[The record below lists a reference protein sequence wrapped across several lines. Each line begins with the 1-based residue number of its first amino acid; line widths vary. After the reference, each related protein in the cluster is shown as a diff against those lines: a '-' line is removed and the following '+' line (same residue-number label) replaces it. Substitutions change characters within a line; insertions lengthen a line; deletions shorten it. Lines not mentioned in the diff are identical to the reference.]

1 MKIEQVIL
9 NASINV
15 ESKRSSAQTRLDES
29 QLINKTDLYIASDK
43 IMHYE
48 H

>member
-9 NASINV
+9 NASINI
-15 ESKRSSAQTRLDES
+15 EQSRSSVQYRLDES
-29 QLINKTDLYIASDK
+29 QLINKTELYITSDK